1 MPGSGKST
9 VGVLL
14 AKAAAMRFVDTD
26 ITIQQKTGRKLQD
39 IINKDGVDFFLKTES
54 EILKSIMCE
63 NTVISTGGSAV
74 CTSSAMRHLKSLG
87 TSVFL
92 DVPLCEL
99 KRRIDNITTRGI
111 ALKKGETLDTLYNE
125 RMPLYKKYAD
135 ITVSATDT
143 EETVKKILDKRDEQ
157 NEVKKAR

>member
-14 AKAAAMRFVDTD
+14 AKAAAMQFVDTD
-26 ITIQQKTGRKLQD
+26 IIIQQKTGRKLQD
-39 IINKDGVDFFLKTES
+39 IIDKEGIDFFLKTES
-54 EILKSIMCE
+54 EILRELTCE

-74 CTSSAMRHLKSLG
+74 CTCPAMEHLKSIG
-87 TSVFL
+87 TAVFL

-111 ALKKGETLDTLYNE
+111 AIKKGETLDMLYNE
-125 RMPLYKKYAD
+125 RLPLYKKYAD
-135 ITVSATDT
+135 ITVSSADT
-143 EETVKKILDKRDEQ
+143 EETVKRILIQ
-157 NEVKKAR
+157 L